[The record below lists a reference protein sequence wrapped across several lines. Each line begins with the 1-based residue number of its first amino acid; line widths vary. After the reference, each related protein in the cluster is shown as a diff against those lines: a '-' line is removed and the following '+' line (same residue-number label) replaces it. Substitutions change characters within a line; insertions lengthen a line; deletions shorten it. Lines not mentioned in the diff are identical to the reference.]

1 MGESVRGSYEGIK
14 LRMIAVVGTLEEFKI
29 GVWVHSGS
37 GLSLLLFITILEK
50 ATKEAKR
57 EVPWEFLYASDLVVN
72 VDTTEVK

>member
-1 MGESVRGSYEGIK
+1 M
-14 LRMIAVVGTLEEFKI
+14 RMITVVGTLDEFKI

-37 GLSLLLFITILEK
+37 GLSLLLFITIIEE

-57 EVPWEFLYASDLVVN
+57 EVPWELPYANDLVVN